1 MADVVGKVDGVE
13 LSVGVVVKFVV
24 GLVIG
29 VVFGVVI
36 DDPVGSGF
44 ESELLFGM
52 RTARRMIKRMSE
64 AAPTMMRIF
73 AVLE

>member
-13 LSVGVVVKFVV
+13 LSIAVVVKVAVGVVV
-24 GLVIG
+24 
-29 VVFGVVI
+29 GVVI
-36 DDPVGSGF
+36 DDAVGSGF
-44 ESELLFGM
+44 ESELLLGM
-52 RTARRMIKRMSE
+52 RADRRMIKRMSK

>member
-1 MADVVGKVDGVE
+1 M
-13 LSVGVVVKFVV
+13 

-64 AAPTMMRIF
+64 AAPSMIRIF
-73 AVLE
+73 AVID